1 MELTV
6 DGEAV
11 YAATGGK
18 DFDPARAAVV
28 FVHGAG
34 LDHSVWA
41 LQGRYL
47 AHHGRAVLAVDL
59 PGHGRSKGPP
69 LKTPGEMADW
79 MLKLLDA
86 AGVAEAAL
94 VGHSMGALAAL
105 ETAARARGRI
115 TALALLGVCV
125 PMKVSAALLAAAKAN
140 KHLALDLINAW
151 GHGRAAHLGVHCAP
165 GLWMMGGALRLLERA
180 AEGVLY
186 NDLAACERYGDG
198 RTVAAGVRCPVL
210 LLLGEND
217 LMTPPQGGQELAQ
230 AIPGARA
237 VVLENCG
244 HMMMVERP
252 NEVLDALRAFL

>member
-11 YAATGGK
+11 YAATGGR
-18 DFDPARAAVV
+18 DFGPARAVVV

-41 LQGRYL
+41 LQARYF

-69 LKTPGEMADW
+69 LRTPGEMADW
-79 MLKLLDA
+79 MLRLLDA
-86 AGVAEAAL
+86 AGVDEAAL

-105 ETAARARGRI
+105 ESAARAPGRI
-115 TALALLGVCV
+115 TALALLGVSMAMEV
-125 PMKVSAALLAAAKAN
+125 NSELLAAAKAN
-140 KHLALDLINAW
+140 RHLALDLVTAW
-151 GHGRAAHLGVHCAP
+151 GYGRAAHLGVNRAP

-180 AEGVLY
+180 AKGVLY
-186 NDLAACERYGDG
+186 NDLAACDRYGEAKAA
-198 RTVAAGVRCPVL
+198 AAGVRCPVL
-210 LLLGEND
+210 LVLGRND

-237 VVLENCG
+237 VVLEDCG
-244 HMMMVERP
+244 HMLMVERP
-252 NEVLDALRAFL
+252 DEVLDALRQVL